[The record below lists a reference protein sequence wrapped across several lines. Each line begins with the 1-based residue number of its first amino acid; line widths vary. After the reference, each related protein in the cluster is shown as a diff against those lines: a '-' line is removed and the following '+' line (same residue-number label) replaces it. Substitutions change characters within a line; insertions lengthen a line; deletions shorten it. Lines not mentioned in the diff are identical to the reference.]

1 MKTYAALKA
10 QIDKLEKQA
19 ATIRQKEV
27 RRVVAELKKTIAE
40 YDLSAADL
48 GLTAGARK
56 TAGRKARR
64 TSAASVGVAK
74 YRNPQ
79 TGDTWT
85 GRGRPPAWIAGAKDR
100 EAFLI
105 DGNGSSSLKRDA
117 KAPTKTLKPST
128 RASRGRKKAAA
139 VAAVS
144 A

>member
-1 MKTYAALKA
+1 MKTYSAPKA

-19 ATIRQKEV
+19 EAIRQKEV
-27 RRVVAELKKTIAE
+27 SKVVAELKKTIAE

-48 GLTAGARK
+48 GLSAGGR
-56 TAGRKARR
+56 TMPQRKARR
-64 TSAASVGVAK
+64 AVAVTVGEPK

-85 GRGRPPAWIAGAKDR
+85 GRGRPPAWIAGVKDR

-105 DGNGSSSLKRDA
+105 GGNGRPRRAA
-117 KAPTKTLKPST
+117 KASPKPSGRSA
-128 RASRGRKKAAA
+128 RAARGRKKSAIEAT
-139 VAAVS
+139 VS

>member
-1 MKTYAALKA
+1 MKTYSALKA

-19 ATIRQKEV
+19 AAIRQKEV
-27 RRVVAELKKTIAE
+27 SKVVAELKKTIAE

-48 GLTAGARK
+48 GLTPGDRK
-56 TAGRKARR
+56 IPLRKARR
-64 TSAASVGVAK
+64 AGIVTVGQPK

-85 GRGRPPAWIAGAKDR
+85 GRGRPPAWIVGAKNR

-105 DGNGSSSLKRDA
+105 GGNGSPKRAA
-117 KAPTKTLKPST
+117 KVSPKPSGRST
-128 RASRGRKKAAA
+128 GTARGRKRAATEAAA
-139 VAAVS
+139 S